1 MPDAPGESAFEDTH
15 RKPRRAKKLQAV
27 LRRERRTRHVWQDHA
42 GCTTCLRSLRNKSR
56 ARAKK
61 SLSHLA
67 RQGALHYRR
76 QRCRRPQ
83 SSRRHPQKKD
93 GMLPVLEG
101 SVRGIPDRWPC
112 SEPLGQERGP
122 GHSGRVLCP
131 QRGSCHGP
139 GRGSRPCEKG
149 GRATPWQPFRVCS
162 WAPWPVCPW
171 QAASR
176 RGSSSAVFLSWCSLA
191 PFPCWPE
198 PSCSPEPPFSAH
210 QGLVP
215 FPCFQALPAAPC
227 LPLSW

>member
-149 GRATPWQPFRVCS
+149 GRASLPGSHSGC
-162 WAPWPVCPW
+162 APGHPAGLPVAGRIPQRIFQCCLLVMVLLG
-171 QAASR
+171 AFSLLAR
-176 RGSSSAVFLSWCSLA
+176 AFLQS
-191 PFPCWPE
+191 
-198 PSCSPEPPFSAH
+198 
-210 QGLVP
+210 
-215 FPCFQALPAAPC
+215 
-227 LPLSW
+227 